1 MSTPRSGLGC
11 GAAPTAFGFALRDTP
26 VSSDPAAVE
35 RLVVATGFF
44 RPSEVAIAR
53 ELVEDSLAR
62 GPEASGYH
70 FVLADDARGLAG
82 YVCFGPIA
90 GTESSFDLYWI
101 AVRPDRGGR
110 GLGTALLAA
119 AEARIAAAG
128 GRRVYVETSTTE
140 RYAPTRAFYA
150 ARGYRLEATLPD
162 FYAPGDGKAFFV
174 KVLGGCEVP
183 PCGSVRS

>member
-1 MSTPRSGLGC
+1 MNGPRLRPGRVPGL
-11 GAAPTAFGFALRDTP
+11 AAPILRFRDDP
-26 VSSDPAAVE
+26 VSSDAEAVE
-35 RLVVATGFF
+35 RLVAATGFF

-53 ELVEDSLAR
+53 ELVEDCLAR
-62 GPEASGYH
+62 GPEASGYR

-90 GTESSFDLYWI
+90 GTEGSFDLYWI
-101 AVRPDRGGR
+101 AVRPDRRGR

-119 AEARIAAAG
+119 AEARIAAVG

-174 KVLGGCEVP
+174 KVLGGGEVP